1 MQKYE
6 RRKCQR
12 FPIKLDLKASRLYKQ
27 DHVEISGIDA
37 DIRLVDISRTGIG
50 FLCEQELPLNYYFDT
65 KIDFM
70 GKDYFYCVIKIVRI
84 TLRDTFFSATTPG
97 NSLRIPRISRS
108 TLITRPFPYKR
119 RREYLF
125 FSGSR

>member
-27 DHVEISGIDA
+27 DHVEIDGIDA
-37 DIRLVDISRTGIG
+37 DICLVDISRTGIG
-50 FLCEQELPLNYYFDT
+50 FLSEQELPLNYYFDT

-84 TLRDTFFSATTPG
+84 GKMKEDG
-97 NSLRIPRISRS
+97 KRIYGAEFVG
-108 TLITRPFPYKR
+108 LAPFLAAKIDQYGRELSMSYSYKG
-119 RREYLF
+119 YY
-125 FSGSR
+125 

>member
-84 TLRDTFFSATTPG
+84 G
-97 NSLRIPRISRS
+97 NIKEDGKRVYGAEFVGLA
-108 TLITRPFPYKR
+108 PFLADKIDQYGRELSMSYSYKG
-119 RREYLF
+119 Y
-125 FSGSR
+125 